1 MRRNPVTSSAP
12 RLGIRVLCPFRTV
25 DAITH
30 TPSAT
35 SVTPTSRSMNSPT
48 DSGRCA
54 DARMTAAPIANA
66 TAACPS
72 AYSVAS
78 IIERRRLCCDAAMS
92 LSAARWSQSNP

>member
-1 MRRNPVTSSAP
+1 M
-12 RLGIRVLCPFRTV
+12 RVLCPRRV
-25 DAITH
+25 DTMTH

-35 SVTPTSRSMNSPT
+35 KVTPTSRSITSPT
-48 DSGRCA
+48 DLGRCA

-72 AYSVAS
+72 AYIVAS

-92 LSAARWSQSNP
+92 LNAARWSQSNP